1 MEPNLVHKL
10 KRLDISVGIGEASR
24 ITGATLTQIRYWE
37 KKDLVHSFQH
47 TEGRNKRFNLPNL
60 MMIVYI
66 KDLLA
71 DGYTLAKAG
80 EMIAEHRHQTDRLKM
95 LIKQCLKDM
104 TEADDGSTVFNFG
117 PLSNDSDYDV
127 EARVTDDSACLRKV
141 LRETATDYAMRN
153 LP

>member
-1 MEPNLVHKL
+1 VEPSLVHKF

-60 MMIVYI
+60 MMIIYI

-80 EMIAEHRHQTDRLKM
+80 EMITEHRHQTDRLKT
-95 LIKQCLKDM
+95 LIKYCLQDM
-104 TEADDGSTVFNFG
+104 REDEDGSTVFNFG
-117 PLSNDSDYDV
+117 ALSNDPDFDV
-127 EARVTDDSACLRKV
+127 EARVTDDSACLAKV
-141 LRETATDYAMRN
+141 SRETTD
-153 LP
+153 